1 MEMTPERWTS
11 TERYIH
17 EVFGSEDEALAAG
30 AAAAAAEGLPSIA
43 VTAEVGRLLMILTS
57 MTAGRLAVELGTL
70 GGYSGTWI
78 ARGLADGGRLITVEA
93 DPHHADVAARQFER
107 SGVGDRVEI
116 RRGLALEVLDG
127 LVDELGPGSVD
138 VAFVDA
144 EKSEYPDYAR
154 RLRGMIAPRGLLLAD
169 NVLGT
174 GSTWIDDAGHPGIAA
189 VDEMNRMVAGF
200 PEFESVIV
208 PLRQG
213 ILVARRG
220 V

>member
-1 MEMTPERWTS
+1 MDMTPDRWSATQH
-11 TERYIH
+11 YIH
-17 EVFGSEDEALAAG
+17 EVFGEQDEALRVG
-30 AAAAAAEGLPSIA
+30 TAEAETAGLPPIA
-43 VTAEVGRLLMILTS
+43 ITAEVGRLLMILTS
-57 MTAGRLAVELGTL
+57 MTPGRLAVELGTL

-107 SGVGDRVEI
+107 AGVGDRVEI
-116 RRGLALEVLDG
+116 RRGLALDVLDA
-127 LVDELGPGSVD
+127 LTDELGPESVD

-144 EKSEYPDYAR
+144 EKSEYPEYAR
-154 RLRGMIAPRGLLLAD
+154 RLRGMIAPGGLLLAD

-174 GSTWIDDAGHPGIAA
+174 GSSWIDDLATPGIAA

-200 PEFESVIV
+200 REFESVIV

-213 ILVARRG
+213 VLVARRRP
-220 V
+220 